1 MSDPQRGAVI
11 QRLPIDTVER
21 SPFQPRREFAAV
33 ELDQLASSLRRH
45 GMLQPIVVRPLASGR
60 YELVAGERRWRAA
73 QQAGWSEIPAAIRP
87 LTDGQAAELAIVENL
102 QRQNLGAIELAQA
115 IARLIAD
122 LGLTHE
128 EVAATLGAERS
139 TVSNWLRLLELHP
152 EVQAQ
157 VGEGEGQLRAGHAK
171 VLAGLKPAE
180 QKRWAQRV
188 IHERLSVRQLEAHLV
203 RAAAQHIQHK
213 TGANPDLARLE
224 RELGEHLGTQVR
236 IDHTR
241 SGNGQLVLKYGT
253 LDALQGL
260 LERLGYR
267 E

>member
-1 MSDPQRGAVI
+1 
-11 QRLPIDTVER
+11 
-21 SPFQPRREFAAV
+21 
-33 ELDQLASSLRRH
+33 
-45 GMLQPIVVRPLASGR
+45 
-60 YELVAGERRWRAA
+60 
-73 QQAGWSEIPAAIRP
+73 
-87 LTDGQAAELAIVENL
+87 
-102 QRQNLGAIELAQA
+102 
-115 IARLIAD
+115 
-122 LGLTHE
+122 
-128 EVAATLGAERS
+128 
-139 TVSNWLRLLELHP
+139 
-152 EVQAQ
+152 
-157 VGEGEGQLRAGHAK
+157 
-171 VLAGLKPAE
+171 
-180 QKRWAQRV
+180 
-188 IHERLSVRQLEAHLV
+188 VRQLEAHLV